1 MAIERK
7 WYYFFPVLVF
17 AWGGFGMGISSISS
31 TSWIHY
37 DVGDYQFDEGLFQGQ
52 VKVNE
57 TKFSVERLGFID
69 ATAGCYITALIFG
82 FVVALQSTQS
92 SRLFSRKFYT
102 IGLGCVIFATILD
115 VIGVSL
121 YQAQFQQGYSGSGA
135 PYNSNDTIKIG
146 YGLIAAWVVFCCHF
160 ITSCV
165 LTFLYIQLDD
175 WV

>member
-31 TSWIHY
+31 TNWVEY
-37 DVGDYQFDEGLFQGQ
+37 DVGDYALNEGLFRGE
-52 VKVNE
+52 VKAND
-57 TKFSVERLGFID
+57 TRFSVERLGFID
-69 ATAGCYITALIFG
+69 ATAGLYITALIFG
-82 FVVALQSTQS
+82 FVTAMQSIQS
-92 SRLFSRKFYT
+92 SRMFNKTFYLV
-102 IGLGCVIFATILD
+102 GLGCGIVATILD

-160 ITSCV
+160 IASCV
-165 LTFLYIQLDD
+165 LTFLYVQLDD
-175 WV
+175 WI